1 MSNVFGVAWR
11 TTCLGLR
18 SPSLHPPNLA
28 APFCSLGRQISPSW
42 GLDSTPR
49 RLLSSKRLS
58 TILLPNTR
66 VSADH
71 PYFPNRIRPR
81 SFQSSAV
88 LLANRPTTP
97 PVEKGVKLRDVPFS
111 KTEIDKIFGSRNKLS
126 PAMGNRVLSVLQ
138 ARRLAG
144 TLDLDL
150 PADIT
155 RATRPSTINAGLE
168 YLRKNYP
175 MDEDAAII
183 ARIEREEREYEEKLA
198 REAEELGLYKPQSGT
213 YGAELGEQND
223 PSGRSVLKA
232 IRERNEKRLLAETEK
247 KRQEWLEGEENYREK
262 LKEHMAKN
270 TALQKVED
278 TTALEVKGRADPSQR
293 PLLAWI
299 QKHHLR
305 ATDTETDFS
314 NLTTSSRL
322 IPSLIFTLMVLALC
336 YGFAVTYQP
345 PAKADRMWPSLPP
358 AAATVSAIIGINMGI
373 FVLWRAWPPAWRLLN
388 RYFISVAA
396 YPRVF
401 GLVGNVFSHQH
412 LMHLGINMSV
422 LWFFGTKLHDEI
434 GRGNF
439 LALYLASGVLGSFAS
454 LTMHVLQNSLFLT
467 SLGASSAIA
476 GVLAASALLHPGDK
490 WTIAFLPRE
499 WQESLSA
506 PAWMFFAGLVT
517 FDIVGAVM
525 KRHVPKLDYY
535 AHLGGYLTGAV
546 FAFNYRARA
555 RREREKN
562 RGWLDR
568 VISR

>member
-1 MSNVFGVAWR
+1 MSNAFGVAWR
-11 TTCLGLR
+11 TPCLGLR
-18 SPSLHPPNLA
+18 PQNLHAPNLA
-28 APFCSLGRQISPSW
+28 VPFRSLGRQISPTWS
-42 GLDSTPR
+42 LDSTPR
-49 RLLSSKRLS
+49 QLLNSKRPFAILFPS
-58 TILLPNTR
+58 TS
-66 VSADH
+66 VSACCSLF
-71 PYFPNRIRPR
+71 PYRILPR
-81 SFQSSAV
+81 SFQSSAA
-88 LLANRPTTP
+88 LSANKPTTP
-97 PVEKGVKLRDVPFS
+97 PVDKGVKLRDVPFS
-111 KTEIDKIFGSRNKLS
+111 KEEIKDIFGSRTNLS
-126 PAMGNRVLSVLQ
+126 HAMGNRVLSVLQ

-150 PADIT
+150 PSDIT
-155 RATRPSTINAGLE
+155 RAAPPSAINAGLK

-175 MDEDAAII
+175 VDEDAAIM
-183 ARIEREEREYEEKLA
+183 ARIEREEQEYEEKLA
-198 REAEELGLYKPQSGT
+198 QEAEEQGLYKPQSGT

-232 IRERNEKRLLAETEK
+232 IRERNEKRILAEAEK
-247 KRQEWLEGEENYREK
+247 ERREWLEGEEKYREK
-262 LKEHMAKN
+262 LKQHMAKN

-305 ATDTETDFS
+305 ATDTETDFLK
-314 NLTTSSRL
+314 LTTSSRL
-322 IPSLIFTLMVLALC
+322 IPSLIFTLMTLALC

-345 PAKADRMWPSLPP
+345 PAKADRMWQSLPP
-358 AAATVSAIIGINMGI
+358 AAATVSAIIGINVAI

-412 LMHLGINMSV
+412 LMHLGVNMSV

-439 LALYLASGVLGSFAS
+439 LALYLASGVLGSFVS
-454 LTMHVLQNSLFLT
+454 LTMHVLRNSLFLT

-499 WQESLSA
+499 WQEYISA
-506 PAWMFFAGLVT
+506 PAWVLFAGLVT
-517 FDIVGAVM
+517 FDVVGAVM
-525 KRHVPKLDYY
+525 NHRAPKLDYL

-546 FAFNYRARA
+546 FALKYRANA
-555 RREREKN
+555 RRERERT

>member
-11 TTCLGLR
+11 TPCLGLR
-18 SPSLHPPNLA
+18 APSLHTPNLA
-28 APFCSLGRQISPSW
+28 APFRSLGRQISPTWS
-42 GLDSTPR
+42 LDTTARR
-49 RLLSSKRLS
+49 RLSFKRPCKALF
-58 TILLPNTR
+58 PNTN
-66 VSADH
+66 VSAKCH
-71 PYFPNRIRPR
+71 PVPNRIRPR
-81 SFQSSAV
+81 SFQSSAA
-88 LLANRPTTP
+88 LSANKPTTP
-97 PVEKGVKLRDVPFS
+97 PVEKGAKVRDVPFS
-111 KTEIDKIFGSRNKLS
+111 KAEIEKIFGSRNKLS

-150 PADIT
+150 PAEIT
-155 RATRPSTINAGLE
+155 RAARPSTINAGLE
-168 YLRKNYP
+168 YLRQNYP
-175 MDEDAAII
+175 MDEDAAIM
-183 ARIEREEREYEEKLA
+183 ARIKREEEVYEEKLA
-198 REAEELGLYKPQSGT
+198 REAEELGLYRPQSGT

-232 IRERNEKRLLAETEK
+232 IRERNEKRILAEAEK
-247 KRQEWLEGEENYREK
+247 ERQEWLEGEENYRAK
-262 LKEHMAKN
+262 LKQHMAKN

-314 NLTTSSRL
+314 KLTTGSRL
-322 IPSLIFTLMVLALC
+322 IPSLIFTLMTLALC

-358 AAATVSAIIGINMGI
+358 AAATVSAIISINVGI

-401 GLVGNVFSHQH
+401 GLVGNVFSHQN
-412 LMHLGINMSV
+412 LMHLGVNMSV
-422 LWFFGTKLHDEI
+422 LWLFGTKLHDEI

-439 LALYLASGVLGSFAS
+439 LAVYLASGVFGSFFS
-454 LTMHVLQNSLFLT
+454 LTMHVLRNSLFLT

-476 GVLAASALLHPGDK
+476 GVVAASALLHPGDK

-499 WQESLSA
+499 WQECLSA
-506 PAWMFFAGLVT
+506 PAWMLFAGLVT

-525 KRHVPKLDYY
+525 NRHAPKLDYH
-535 AHLGGYLTGAV
+535 AHLGGYLTGTV
-546 FAFNYRARA
+546 FALNRAKA
-555 RREREKN
+555 RRERDKN